1 MIPYF
6 DVCEAE
12 VKYPV
17 RATGGDQELYDILLT
32 LKGDGFEGEEV
43 RVFSDVKSDLGP
55 YEPGDSAYLAHTPNG
70 PQMYRLLNMPGRK
83 DPIARQVSR
92 KRALFM
98 HIYDDLPN
106 SIPHEAR
113 QDIATTIYLDQ
124 RDRGDAPPL
133 EDSGFEPAGE
143 NESTG
148 ENESAKEDI
157 SGENTSGEGKPEKMA
172 AAGEA
177 PKDSDPEDLTQATN

>member
-6 DVCEAE
+6 DVYEAE

-17 RATGGDQELYDILLT
+17 RATGGDQKLYDILLT

-124 RDRGDAPPL
+124 RDRGDAPAL
-133 EDSGFEPAGE
+133 EDSDFERAGE
-143 NESTG
+143 NG
-148 ENESAKEDI
+148 SAKED
-157 SGENTSGEGKPEKMA
+157 SFAGEGNPKEMASTTEAFENTTPENKP
-172 AAGEA
+172 
-177 PKDSDPEDLTQATN
+177 PEDFAQAAS